1 LTIQY
6 FQDFYF
12 YGISDAFNS
21 DRINYPTRTMAYAIF
36 NGSNPDRPT
45 RVISPVFADFESA
58 HREAG
63 HCGQWHYVGKATAV
77 AQDLI
82 ADS

>member
-1 LTIQY
+1 
-6 FQDFYF
+6 
-12 YGISDAFNS
+12 
-21 DRINYPTRTMAYAIF
+21 MAYAIF

-63 HCGQWHYVGKATAV
+63 HCGQWHYVGKVGDEAV
-77 AQDLI
+77 TI
-82 ADS
+82 AIDYCNRHGLDYHLAWIVN